1 MRLSKSWIIASK
13 DFKVYIKK
21 RTLLYALVVIPL
33 LIAILLP
40 VIVSFAGHKN
50 GASGIPATEL
60 TGTPPC
66 ILFLLH
72 HLGWVSSNLHRFLH
86 VGRRE
91 GRKEPRATLGNPY
104 DRQ

>member
-21 RTLLYALVVIPL
+21 RALLYALVVIPL

-40 VIVSFAGHKN
+40 VIVSVAGHKN

-60 TGTPPC
+60 TVLLSR

-72 HLGWVSSNLHRFLH
+72 HLGWVSSNFHRFLH
-86 VGRRE
+86 PGR
-91 GRKEPRATLGNPY
+91 
-104 DRQ
+104 